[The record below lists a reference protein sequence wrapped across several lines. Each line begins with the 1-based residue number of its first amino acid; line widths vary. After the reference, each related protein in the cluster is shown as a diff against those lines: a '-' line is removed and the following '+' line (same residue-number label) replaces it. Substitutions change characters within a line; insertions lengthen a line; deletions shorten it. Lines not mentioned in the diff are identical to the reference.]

1 MSSAI
6 QFPSAF
12 EIRMRQTLGPE
23 WKDFERVHGDTPP
36 TSIRFN
42 PKKAA
47 IEKKEAI
54 IPWTTF
60 GRYLPER
67 PIFTLDPL
75 FHAGT
80 YYVQEA
86 SSMFLEQ
93 AFKQTVDLTSSLN
106 VLDLCAAPGGKST
119 HILSLINNE
128 SLLVSNE
135 VIRSRASILAEN
147 IVKWGYNNAV
157 VTNND
162 PKDFQDIAGF
172 FDVIVIDAPCSGEGL
187 FRKDREAME
196 EWSPQNV
203 DLCSSRQK
211 RIVSD
216 VWSSLKENGI
226 LIYCT
231 CTYNESENEENL
243 NWLQQEHAIEFLK
256 LKLDEAWGI
265 EEVTKG
271 NMTGYRFFPH
281 RTKGEGFFMSAMRK
295 KETQSTFRFKIK
307 KSLTIPSKKVEEVLR
322 PWLTNDSEI
331 KLFQYEDAVY
341 FLPLI
346 KKDEMEILRE
356 HLKIIH
362 RGTTIATVKHDK
374 FIPEHA
380 LAMSI
385 NLQQQNFKRLDVN
398 YDEAIR
404 YLRRDPLTIGEVS
417 KGYHLIT
424 FNDVPLGWVNSLG
437 NRFNTL
443 YPLEWRIRMA
453 PL

>member
-1 MSSAI
+1 MHKDF
-6 QFPSAF
+6 QFPPAF
-12 EIRMRQTLGPE
+12 ETRMREELGNE
-23 WKDFERVHGDTPP
+23 WNNFDRVHHDTPP
-36 TSIRFN
+36 VSIRLN
-42 PKKAA
+42 PKKNAGK
-47 IEKKEAI
+47 EKEEL
-54 IPWTTF
+54 IPWTNY

-93 AFKQTVDLTSSLN
+93 AFKQTVDLTTSLN

-119 HILSLINNE
+119 HIISLLSDD

-147 IVKWGYNNAV
+147 IVKWGYANAV

-162 PKDFQDIAGF
+162 PKDFQALPGF
-172 FDVIVIDAPCSGEGL
+172 FDVVVIDAPCSGEGL
-187 FRKDREAME
+187 FRKDPTAME

-203 DLCSSRQK
+203 ELCSSRQK

-216 VWSSLKENGI
+216 VWPSLKENGI

-231 CTYNESENEENL
+231 CTYNESENETNL
-243 NWLQQEHAIEFLK
+243 AWLQKEHAIDFLNLQIDK
-256 LKLDEAWGI
+256 QWGV
-265 EEVTKG
+265 EEVR
-271 NMTGYRFFPH
+271 MERVIGYRFFPH
-281 RTKGEGFFMSAMRK
+281 RVKGEGFFISVMRK
-295 KETQSTFRFKIK
+295 QEPQNPFRFKIK
-307 KSLTIPSKKVEEVLR
+307 KSLTVPSKKVEEVVQW
-322 PWLTNDSEI
+322 WLSQPDKI
-331 KLFQYEDAVY
+331 KFFQHNEAVY
-341 FLPLI
+341 FLPLG
-346 KKDEMEILRE
+346 KKDEIEILRE
-356 HLKIIH
+356 HLKIVH

-380 LAMSI
+380 LALSPH
-385 NLQQQNFKRLDVN
+385 LRQENFDLLEVD

-404 YLRRDPLTIGEVS
+404 YLRRDPLTLGEVP
-417 KGYHLIT
+417 KGYHLIIFKGT
-424 FNDVPLGWVNSLG
+424 PLGWVNSLG

-443 YPLEWRIRMA
+443 YPLEWRIRMS
-453 PL
+453 PQ